1 MEAPQHI
8 QVFDRLYITSAT
20 SVSSNSAGDDFK
32 YFSIHGVLSYQ
43 AYYDDFGPMSLDNVY
58 LFCSIVED
66 QLARNPDKLL
76 ALKSYPDR
84 RSISNAVFLVGSYAI
99 MMHEMASDEVE
110 RRLAPLLHRLVPF
123 RDISPGKQNFDLHV
137 KDCWDGLWK
146 SKRLGWVDFRNQLFD
161 PDEYSHY
168 ASPMNGFVHEM
179 VPGKFIAMR
188 CPKEMEEDWN
198 DVRDGAGHFLYREF
212 SPQHYVDTL
221 QNFGVQV
228 SYSNCD

>member
-1 MEAPQHI
+1 MQEEPDHYY
-8 QVFDRLYITSAT
+8 VLDRLYITYDSPAAT
-20 SVSSNSAGDDFK
+20 LNAPHAFK

-43 AYYDDFGPMSLDNVY
+43 PYFDDFGPMSLDNVY
-58 LFCSIVED
+58 IFCSIVED

-76 ALKSYPDR
+76 ALKTYPDR

-99 MMHEMASDEVE
+99 MMHEMEPCEVE
-110 RRLAPLLHRLVPF
+110 RRLTPLRHRLVPF

-146 SKRLGWVDFRNQLFD
+146 AKSLGWVDFRNQLFD
-161 PDEYSHY
+161 LDEYSHY
-168 ASPMNGFVHEM
+168 ASPINGFVHEM

-198 DVRDGAGHFLYREF
+198 DVRDGAGRILHREF
-212 SPQHYVDTL
+212 SPQHFVETL

-228 SYSNCD
+228 R